1 MAKRIL
7 VVDDDENILNLEKT
21 ILERK
26 GFEVTRA
33 AGGARSAAAARRAT
47 PSTSSSST

>member
-21 ILERK
+21 ILEQK
-26 GFEVTRA
+26 GFELKPQTIRHRFRCRA
-33 AGGARSAAAARRAT
+33 CGSW
-47 PSTSSSST
+47 STHRPKK

>member
-21 ILERK
+21 ILEQK
-26 GFEVTRA
+26 GFDVTG
-33 AGGARSAAAARRAT
+33 AGGGAEALAPRRTA
-47 PSTSSSST
+47 PSTSSCST

>member
-21 ILERK
+21 ILEQK
-26 GFEVTRA
+26 GFEVTGA
-33 AGGARSAAAARRAT
+33 AGGAEALKLLGESG
-47 PSTSSSST
+47 PSTSCCWT

>member
-7 VVDDDENILNLEKT
+7 VVDDDENILSLEKT
-21 ILERK
+21 ILEQK

-33 AGGARSAAAARRAT
+33 GGGAEALKLLGSR